1 VIEIIFGA
9 IIGAI
14 ISLSIAELYHRR
26 SSRELESLINKLKD
40 MLKSLEEWQEYHDE
54 ILQIIRKHVARGTPD
69 DPEFPYK

>member
-1 VIEIIFGA
+1 MIEIIFGA